1 VKYKFPEDDW
11 VSLSSNLDCNLWTDD
26 KTGKK
31 YLSVYEVIDGQTQ
44 ATFSLATY
52 DLAQVKEIDDE

>member
-1 VKYKFPEDDW
+1 MKYKFPEDDW

-26 KTGKK
+26 KTGEK
-31 YLSVYEVIDGQTQ
+31 YMSVYEVIDGQTQ

-52 DLAQVKEIDDE
+52 KLKKQRRNE